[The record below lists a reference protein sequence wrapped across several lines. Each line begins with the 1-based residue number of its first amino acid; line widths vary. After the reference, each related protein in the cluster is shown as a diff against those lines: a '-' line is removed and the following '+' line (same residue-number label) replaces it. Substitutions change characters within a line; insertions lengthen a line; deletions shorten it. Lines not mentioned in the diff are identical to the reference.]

1 MKRKKHGKGIRKKLV
16 AAAIG
21 MMAVLLTGCLD
32 DYEEDGYGTGESA
45 DYSRT
50 EFSGTRSSISMNLS
64 DDGSLQIQ
72 RLKRENPVPM
82 GDPGTWTIFVYMCGT
97 DLESENGL
105 ASMDLQEMVNA
116 STGTNVRYVVQT
128 GGTQAW
134 DNDYTD
140 TAVFE
145 RYEISAGEITQVGEQ
160 ELISM
165 GDSSALADFLKWGVT
180 TYPAEKM
187 GVILWNH
194 GGGSITGICFDE
206 MYDYDS
212 LSLRELDAALLS
224 VYDSMTDNFEFIGF
238 DACLMST
245 IECANVL
252 ASYAD
257 YMYGSEETEP
267 GYGWDYKEIGDYLGA
282 HPEADGAQLGEVVAD
297 SFYDACEEIGE
308 EDMVTFSITALSQID
323 PLLGSFHTYAEN
335 LYAASEDSSVFSEI
349 VRSVWSADNYGG
361 NNKSE
366 GYTNMVDL
374 AGIIRAG
381 ADYADGAQEVLD
393 LLDQTIVYKKNGWDH
408 EAACGL
414 STYYPLEIQG
424 SSELSTFGQIAVSP
438 YYLAFVDRAAYGA
451 VNGGD
456 TSAYNESETLDG
468 WGFFDYLFSDT
479 SDDYY
484 TTDGESDYWS
494 YYDEYEVT
502 GESSLITFEQEP
514 MIDENGSYGFVLDA
528 DSLDYTASVQACVYM
543 LSADGADLI
552 DLGQNAYINMD
563 WQTGTFSDAFD
574 GYWYSLP
581 DGQNLAVYIVSEN
594 DGYDI
599 YTSPV
604 MVNGEETNLRITHDY
619 ENGIITIDGTWDGI
633 DENGMAA
640 KEIRELQ
647 AGDEIVPLYDAIAV
661 DSDDEYQYIG
671 EAYIFDG
678 EPEITFE
685 ALTDGEYYYGFIIN
699 DVYGDY
705 YVTDFVEFDVEGDE
719 IYYYTE

>member
-1 MKRKKHGKGIRKKLV
+1 
-16 AAAIG
+16 
-21 MMAVLLTGCLD
+21 
-32 DYEEDGYGTGESA
+32 
-45 DYSRT
+45 
-50 EFSGTRSSISMNLS
+50 MNLS
-64 DDGSLQIQ
+64 DDESLQIQ

-105 ASMDLQEMVNA
+105 ASMDLQEMVDA

-140 TAVFE
+140 TAVFG
-145 RYEISAGEITQVGEQ
+145 RYEISAGEIAQIGEQ

-282 HPEADGAQLGEVVAD
+282 HPEADGAQ
-297 SFYDACEEIGE
+297 
-308 EDMVTFSITALSQID
+308 
-323 PLLGSFHTYAEN
+323 
-335 LYAASEDSSVFSEI
+335 
-349 VRSVWSADNYGG
+349 
-361 NNKSE
+361 
-366 GYTNMVDL
+366 
-374 AGIIRAG
+374 
-381 ADYADGAQEVLD
+381 EVLD

-408 EAACGL
+408 ETASDL
-414 STYYPLEIQG
+414 SIYYPLEI
-424 SSELSTFGQIAVSP
+424 
-438 YYLAFVDRAAYGA
+438 
-451 VNGGD
+451 
-456 TSAYNESETLDG
+456 
-468 WGFFDYLFSDT
+468 
-479 SDDYY
+479 
-484 TTDGESDYWS
+484 
-494 YYDEYEVT
+494 
-502 GESSLITFEQEP
+502 
-514 MIDENGSYGFVLDA
+514 
-528 DSLDYTASVQACVYM
+528 SVQACVYM

-619 ENGIITIDGTWDGI
+619 VNGIITIDGTWDGI

-640 KEIRELQ
+640 KEIREFGVGRCLFLCLFF
-647 AGDEIVPLYDAIAV
+647 P
-661 DSDDEYQYIG
+661 
-671 EAYIFDG
+671 
-678 EPEITFE
+678 
-685 ALTDGEYYYGFIIN
+685 
-699 DVYGDY
+699 
-705 YVTDFVEFDVEGDE
+705 
-719 IYYYTE
+719 